1 MYCARPTGEHHYFT
15 APLADINKVFSKIYK
30 TLASINRPSRYITMT
45 SSSGKISLL
54 GTAEIN
60 GEKVFALKFNEGRN
74 MDWMDRVYFA
84 KYDEK
89 ENTIEKLKP
98 FGSDKHFYEDEL
110 LEIENKLEDALKREM
125 NKKEK

>member
-1 MYCARPTGEHHYFT
+1 
-15 APLADINKVFSKIYK
+15 
-30 TLASINRPSRYITMT
+30 MT
-45 SSSGKISLL
+45 SSSGKISIL

-84 KYDEK
+84 QYDEV

-98 FGSDKHFYEDEL
+98 YGAAKHFYEDEL
-110 LEIENKLEDALKREM
+110 VEIETRLEEALQNELIKSEF
-125 NKKEK
+125 ND

>member
-1 MYCARPTGEHHYFT
+1 
-15 APLADINKVFSKIYK
+15 
-30 TLASINRPSRYITMT
+30 MT

-84 KYDEK
+84 KYDEQ

-98 FGSDKHFYEDEL
+98 FDSDKHFYEDEL
-110 LEIENKLEDALKREM
+110 AEIEQKLSDALEIEI
-125 NKKEK
+125 KKSELS

>member
-1 MYCARPTGEHHYFT
+1 
-15 APLADINKVFSKIYK
+15 
-30 TLASINRPSRYITMT
+30 MT

-74 MDWMDRVYFA
+74 MNWMDRVYFA

-98 FGSDKHFYEDEL
+98 YNADKHFYEDEL
-110 LEIENKLEDALKREM
+110 IEIENKLEEALQ
-125 NKKEK
+125 KELIKSDCNDK